1 VIPVDNLEQTL
12 ALYPLLASG
21 VVFLAGLV
29 SSASPCVL
37 TSIPLV
43 VGFAGGYADGD
54 RTRAFLFSLC
64 FVLGLALTFTALGA
78 AAALFG
84 ALFGSLGGAWYLAVG
99 ILALVLGGHMM
110 GLYRLRLPSLPVVQP
125 RRRGLMGAFVLGLF
139 FGIVSSP
146 CATPA
151 LVVILAFVATRG
163 EMLYG
168 VTLLFVYA
176 LGHCALMLAAGTF
189 AGFVES
195 FARARGLADVSA
207 WAQRLGGAL
216 VALVGGYLVWHA

>member
-1 VIPVDNLEQTL
+1 MDNLEQTL
-12 ALYPLLASG
+12 ALYPLLAFG

-54 RTRAFLFSLC
+54 RTRAFLFSLY

-84 ALFGSLGGAWYLAVG
+84 TLFGSLGGGWYLAVG
-99 ILALVLGGHMM
+99 VVALVLGGHMM

-125 RRRGLMGAFVLGLF
+125 RRRGLAGAFVLGLF
-139 FGIVSSP
+139 FGVVSSP

-168 VTLLFVYA
+168 VALLFVYA
-176 LGHCALMLAAGTF
+176 LGHCVLMLAAGTF

-195 FARARGLADVSA
+195 FARARGVADVSA

>member
-1 VIPVDNLEQTL
+1 MDNLEQTL
-12 ALYPLLASG
+12 AIYPLLAFG

-84 ALFGSLGGAWYLAVG
+84 TLFGTLGGGWYLAVG
-99 ILALVLGGHMM
+99 VLALVLGGHMM
-110 GLYRLRLPSLPVVQP
+110 GLYRLGLPSLAALPAIRP
-125 RRRGLMGAFVLGLF
+125 RRRGLAGAFLLGLF
-139 FGIVSSP
+139 FGVVSSP

-168 VTLLFVYA
+168 VALLFVYA
-176 LGHCALMLAAGTF
+176 LGHCVLMLAAGTF

-195 FARARGLADVSA
+195 FARARGVTDVSA
-207 WAQRLGGAL
+207 WAQRVGGAL
-216 VALVGGYLVWHA
+216 VAVVGGYLVWHA

>member
-1 VIPVDNLEQTL
+1 MDNLDQTL
-12 ALYPLLASG
+12 ALYPLLAFG

-84 ALFGSLGGAWYLAVG
+84 TLFGSLGGGWYLAVG
-99 ILALVLGGHMM
+99 VLALVLGGHMM
-110 GLYRLRLPSLPVVQP
+110 GLYRLRLPSLPVIQP
-125 RRRGLMGAFVLGLF
+125 RQRGLAGAFVLGLF
-139 FGIVSSP
+139 FGVVSSP

-168 VTLLFVYA
+168 VALLFVYA
-176 LGHCALMLAAGTF
+176 LGHCVLMLAAGTF

-195 FARARGLADVSA
+195 FARARGVADVSA

>member
-1 VIPVDNLEQTL
+1 MDNLEQTL
-12 ALYPLLASG
+12 ALYPLLAFG

-54 RTRAFLFSLC
+54 RTRAFLFSLY

-84 ALFGSLGGAWYLAVG
+84 TLFGSLGGGWYLAVG
-99 ILALVLGGHMM
+99 VLALVLGGHMM

-125 RRRGLMGAFVLGLF
+125 RRRGLAGAFVLGLF
-139 FGIVSSP
+139 FGVVSSP

-151 LVVILAFVATRG
+151 LVVVLAFVATRG

-168 VTLLFVYA
+168 VALLFVYA
-176 LGHCALMLAAGTF
+176 LGHCVLMLAAGTF

-195 FARARGLADVSA
+195 FARARGVADVSA

>member
-1 VIPVDNLEQTL
+1 MDNLEQTL
-12 ALYPLLASG
+12 ALYPLLAFG

-84 ALFGSLGGAWYLAVG
+84 TLFGSLGGGWYLAVG
-99 ILALVLGGHMM
+99 VLALVLGGHMM
-110 GLYRLRLPSLPVVQP
+110 GLYRLRLPSLPVIQP
-125 RRRGLMGAFVLGLF
+125 RRRGLAGAFVLGLF
-139 FGIVSSP
+139 FGVVSSP

-151 LVVILAFVATRG
+151 LVVILACVATRG

-168 VTLLFVYA
+168 VALLFVYA
-176 LGHCALMLAAGTF
+176 LGHCVLMLAAGTF

-195 FARARGLADVSA
+195 FARARGVADVSA

>member
-1 VIPVDNLEQTL
+1 MGDLEQTL
-12 ALYPLLASG
+12 ALYPLLAFG

-84 ALFGSLGGAWYLAVG
+84 TLFGSLGGGWYLAVG
-99 ILALVLGGHMM
+99 MLALVLGGHMM
-110 GLYRLRLPSLPVVQP
+110 GLYRLRLPSLPVIQP
-125 RRRGLMGAFVLGLF
+125 RRRGLAGAFVLGLF
-139 FGIVSSP
+139 FGVVSSP

-168 VTLLFVYA
+168 VALLFVYA
-176 LGHCALMLAAGTF
+176 LGHCVLMLAAGTF

-195 FARARGLADVSA
+195 FARARGVADVSA